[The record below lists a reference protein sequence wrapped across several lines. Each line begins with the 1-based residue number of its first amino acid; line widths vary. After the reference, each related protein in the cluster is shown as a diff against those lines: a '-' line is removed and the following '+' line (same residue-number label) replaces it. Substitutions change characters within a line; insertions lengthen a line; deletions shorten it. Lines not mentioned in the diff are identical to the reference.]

1 MRGVTENSSLNLVIC
16 SSGDGLKRNVTY
28 EDQSASVESTAKGV
42 NSVALVN
49 NKDPSRLRVTL
60 TWHAGKYKVNSAR
73 GLLCVTSFQRTLTP
87 LFVQILTVGACAS
100 VWPVVTEFDNCVV
113 TELLSFQCESH

>member
-28 EDQSASVESTAKGV
+28 KDQSASVESTDKGV

-49 NKDPSRLRVTL
+49 DKDPSRLRVT
-60 TWHAGKYKVNSAR
+60 HM
-73 GLLCVTSFQRTLTP
+73 
-87 LFVQILTVGACAS
+87 AC
-100 VWPVVTEFDNCVV
+100 E
-113 TELLSFQCESH
+113 